1 MHRLSHQT
9 KLESIYES
17 YKLHLIIMKTKETKI
32 KIPSSEI
39 TSESNYLNRRK
50 LIQSVGLFS
59 LGLGMNESSMGQDQS
74 IDSLQSIKNL
84 KYSTDEAPNSFS
96 DITTYNNFYEFGM
109 QKSDPYMN
117 SGMFEPKPWSVDVSG
132 EANITGTFDL
142 EDLIDFNKLEE
153 RIYRLRC
160 VEAWSMVIPWV
171 GIPLSSI
178 LKKFEPMSSAKYV
191 AFDTVYR
198 PDQMP
203 GQRRRIL
210 RWPYTEGLTIEEA
223 MHPLTLMA
231 VGIYGKE
238 LLNQNGAPMRLVI
251 PWKYG
256 FKSIKS
262 INKIKFQERQPKTSW
277 NISAPQE
284 YGFYANVNPLVDHP
298 RWSQARERRI
308 GTGFFGAKQPT
319 LPFNGY
325 AEEVADLY
333 TGLDL
338 RKYY

>member
-1 MHRLSHQT
+1 M
-9 KLESIYES
+9 LESIYES
-17 YKLHLIIMKTKETKI
+17 DKLHLVVMKINKNKI
-32 KIPSSEI
+32 NIPSSEI
-39 TSESNYLNRRK
+39 TSESAYINRRK

-59 LGLGMNESSMGQDQS
+59 LGVGLTESTLGQSQEIQLLKAMRNE
-74 IDSLQSIKNL
+74 KF
-84 KYSTDEAPNSFS
+84 STTEAPNSYS

-117 SGMFEPKPWSVDVSG
+117 SGMFEPKPWSVEVSG
-132 EANITGTFDL
+132 QANLTGTFDL

-160 VEAWSMVIPWV
+160 VEAWSMVVPWV

-178 LKKFEPMSSAKYV
+178 IKRFEPLSSAKYV
-191 AFDTVYR
+191 SFETVYR
-198 PDQMP
+198 PEEMP
-203 GQRRRIL
+203 GQKRRIL
-210 RWPYTEGLTIEEA
+210 RWPYKEGLTIEEA

-238 LLNQNGAPMRLVI
+238 LPNQNGAPMRLVV

-262 INKIKFQERQPKTSW
+262 INKIHFQERQPKTSW

>member
-1 MHRLSHQT
+1 M
-9 KLESIYES
+9 LESIYES
-17 YKLHLIIMKTKETKI
+17 DKLDFIDMKIKETKI
-32 KIPSSEI
+32 KIPSYEI
-39 TSESNYLNRRK
+39 TSESAYLNRRK
-50 LIQSVGLFS
+50 LIQSVGLLS
-59 LGLGMNESSMGQDQS
+59 LGVGISERSFGQDQS
-74 IDSLQSIKNL
+74 VQTLQSIKNE
-84 KYSTDEAPNSFS
+84 KYSTSETPNSYS
-96 DITTYNNFYEFGM
+96 DITTYNNLYEFGI

-117 SGMFEPKPWSVDVSG
+117 SGMFEPKPWSVEVSG
-132 EANITGTFDL
+132 EAKITGTFDI

-160 VEAWSMVIPWV
+160 VEAWSMVVPWV
-171 GIPLSSI
+171 GIPLSAI
-178 LKKFEPMSSAKYV
+178 LKKFEPLSSAKYV
-191 AFDTVYR
+191 SFDTVYR

-203 GQRRRIL
+203 GQKRRIL
-210 RWPYTEGLTIEEA
+210 RWPYTEGLTIQEA

-262 INKIKFQERQPKTSW
+262 INKIRFQERQPKTSW

-284 YGFYANVNPLVDHP
+284 YGFYANVNPAVDHP

-319 LPFNGY
+319 TLFNGY
-325 AEEVADLY
+325 ADEVADLY
-333 TGLDL
+333 RGLNL

>member
-1 MHRLSHQT
+1 M
-9 KLESIYES
+9 LESIYES
-17 YKLHLIIMKTKETKI
+17 DKLHLMIMKIKETKI

-59 LGLGMNESSMGQDQS
+59 LGLGLSESSSGQDQMV
-74 IDSLQSIKNL
+74 DSLQSIKNE
-84 KYSTDEAPNSFS
+84 KYSTTEAPNSYS

-109 QKSDPYMN
+109 QKSDPYLN
-117 SGMFEPKPWSVDVSG
+117 SGMFEPKPWSVEVSG

-142 EDLIDFNKLEE
+142 EDLIDFNQLEE

-160 VEAWSMVIPWV
+160 VEAWSMVVPWV
-171 GIPLSSI
+171 GVPLSSI
-178 LKKFEPMSSAKYV
+178 LKKFEPLSSAKYV
-191 AFDTVYR
+191 AFETVYR

-210 RWPYTEGLTIEEA
+210 RWPYEEGLTIKEA

-262 INKIKFQERQPKTSW
+262 INKIRFQERQPKTSW

-308 GTGFFGAKQPT
+308 GTGLFGAKQPT

-333 TGLDL
+333 TGLNL

>member
-1 MHRLSHQT
+1 M
-9 KLESIYES
+9 LESIYES
-17 YKLHLIIMKTKETKI
+17 DKLHLVVMKINKNKI
-32 KIPSSEI
+32 NIPSSEI
-39 TSESNYLNRRK
+39 TSESAYINRRK

-59 LGLGMNESSMGQDQS
+59 LGLGLTESALGQSQEIQLLKAMRNE
-74 IDSLQSIKNL
+74 KF
-84 KYSTDEAPNSFS
+84 STTETPNSYS

-117 SGMFEPKPWSVDVSG
+117 SGMFEPKPWSVEVSG
-132 EANITGTFDL
+132 QANLTGTFDL

-160 VEAWSMVIPWV
+160 VEAWSMVVPWV

-178 LKKFEPMSSAKYV
+178 IKRFEPLSSAKYV
-191 AFDTVYR
+191 SFETVFR
-198 PDQMP
+198 PEEMP
-203 GQRRRIL
+203 GQKRRIL
-210 RWPYTEGLTIEEA
+210 RWPYKEGLTMEEA

-238 LLNQNGAPMRLVI
+238 LPNQNGAPMRLVV

-262 INKIKFQERQPKTSW
+262 INKIHFQERQPKTSW

>member
-1 MHRLSHQT
+1 M
-9 KLESIYES
+9 LESIYES
-17 YKLHLIIMKTKETKI
+17 DKLHLVVMKINKNKI
-32 KIPSSEI
+32 NISSSEI
-39 TSESNYLNRRK
+39 TSESAYINRRK

-59 LGLGMNESSMGQDQS
+59 LGLGLTESTLGQSQEIQLLKTMRNE
-74 IDSLQSIKNL
+74 KF
-84 KYSTDEAPNSFS
+84 STTEAPNSYS

-117 SGMFEPKPWSVDVSG
+117 SGMFEPKPWSVEVSG
-132 EANITGTFDL
+132 QANLTGTFDL

-160 VEAWSMVIPWV
+160 VEAWSMVVPWV

-178 LKKFEPMSSAKYV
+178 IKRFEPLSSAKYV
-191 AFDTVYR
+191 SFETVFR
-198 PDQMP
+198 PEEMP
-203 GQRRRIL
+203 GQKRRIL
-210 RWPYTEGLTIEEA
+210 RWPYKEGLTIEEA

-238 LLNQNGAPMRLVI
+238 LPNQNGAPMRLVV

-262 INKIKFQERQPKTSW
+262 INKIHFQERQPKTSW

>member
-117 SGMFEPKPWSVDVSG
+117 SGMFEPKPWSVEVSG
-132 EANITGTFDL
+132 EANIKGTFDL

-171 GIPLSSI
+171 GVPLSSI
-178 LKKFEPMSSAKYV
+178 LKKFEPTSSAKYV

-210 RWPYTEGLTIEEA
+210 RWPYTEGLTIQEA

-333 TGLDL
+333 TGLNL

>member
-1 MHRLSHQT
+1 
-9 KLESIYES
+9 
-17 YKLHLIIMKTKETKI
+17 
-32 KIPSSEI
+32 
-39 TSESNYLNRRK
+39 
-50 LIQSVGLFS
+50 
-59 LGLGMNESSMGQDQS
+59 
-74 IDSLQSIKNL
+74 
-84 KYSTDEAPNSFS
+84 
-96 DITTYNNFYEFGM
+96 M
-109 QKSDPYMN
+109 QKSDPYIN
-117 SGMFEPKPWSVDVSG
+117 SGMFEPKPWSVEVSG
-132 EANITGTFDL
+132 EANITGTFDI

-160 VEAWSMVIPWV
+160 VEALSMVIPWV
-171 GIPLSSI
+171 GIPLSAI
-178 LKKFEPMSSAKYV
+178 LKKFEPLSSAKYV
-191 AFDTVYR
+191 SFDTVYR

-203 GQRRRIL
+203 GQKRRIL
-210 RWPYTEGLTIEEA
+210 RWPYTEGLTIQEA

-262 INKIKFQERQPKTSW
+262 INKIRFQERQPKTSW

-284 YGFYANVNPLVDHP
+284 YGFYANVNPSVDHP

-319 LPFNGY
+319 TLFNGY
-325 AEEVADLY
+325 ADEVADLY
-333 TGLDL
+333 RGLNL

>member
-59 LGLGMNESSMGQDQS
+59 LGLGFSESTVGQDQS
-74 IDSLQSIKNL
+74 VNSLQSIKNV
-84 KYSTDEAPNSFS
+84 KYSTDETPNSYS

-132 EANITGTFDL
+132 EANKTGTFNL

-171 GIPLSSI
+171 GVPLSSI
-178 LKKFEPMSSAKYV
+178 LEKFEPMSSAKYV

-210 RWPYTEGLTIEEA
+210 RWPYTEGLTIQEA
-223 MHPLTLMA
+223 MHPLTMMA

-333 TGLDL
+333 TGLNL

>member
-1 MHRLSHQT
+1 M
-9 KLESIYES
+9 LESIYES
-17 YKLHLIIMKTKETKI
+17 DKLHLFVMKINKNKNSL
-32 KIPSSEI
+32 PSSEI
-39 TSESNYLNRRK
+39 TSESAYINRRK
-50 LIQSVGLFS
+50 LIKSVGLFS
-59 LGLGMNESSMGQDQS
+59 LGLGLSEPSLGQSQEIQLLKTIRNE
-74 IDSLQSIKNL
+74 KF
-84 KYSTDEAPNSFS
+84 STTEAPNSYS
-96 DITTYNNFYEFGM
+96 DITSYNNFYEFGM

-117 SGMFEPKPWSVDVSG
+117 SGMFEPKPWSVQVSG
-132 EANITGTFDL
+132 EVNLTGTFDL

-160 VEAWSMVIPWV
+160 VEAWSMVVPWV

-178 LKKFEPMSSAKYV
+178 IKKFEPLSSAKYV
-191 AFDTVYR
+191 SFETVYR
-198 PDQMP
+198 PEEMP
-203 GQRRRIL
+203 GQKRRIL
-210 RWPYTEGLTIEEA
+210 RWPYKEGLTIQEA

-238 LLNQNGAPMRLVI
+238 LLNQNGAPMRLVV

-262 INKIKFQERQPKTSW
+262 INKIHFQERQPKTSW

-308 GTGFFGAKQPT
+308 GSGFIGAKQPT

-325 AEEVADLY
+325 AE
-333 TGLDL
+333 
-338 RKYY
+338 

>member
-117 SGMFEPKPWSVDVSG
+117 SGMFEPKPWSVEVSG
-132 EANITGTFDL
+132 EANIKGTFDL

-171 GIPLSSI
+171 GVQLSSI
-178 LKKFEPMSSAKYV
+178 LKKFEPLSSAKYV
-191 AFDTVYR
+191 AFETVYR
-198 PDQMP
+198 PEQMP

-210 RWPYTEGLTIEEA
+210 RWPYTEGLTIQEA

-333 TGLDL
+333 TGLNL

>member
-17 YKLHLIIMKTKETKI
+17 YKLYLIIMKTKETKI

-59 LGLGMNESSMGQDQS
+59 LGLGFGESTVGQDQS
-74 IDSLQSIKNL
+74 VNSLQSIKNV
-84 KYSTDEAPNSFS
+84 KHSTDETPNSYS

-117 SGMFEPKPWSVDVSG
+117 SGMFEPKPWSVEVSG
-132 EANITGTFDL
+132 EANKTGTFNL

-171 GIPLSSI
+171 GVPLSSI
-178 LKKFEPMSSAKYV
+178 LKKFEPTSSAKYV

-277 NISAPQE
+277 NISAPRE

-333 TGLDL
+333 TGLNL

>member
-1 MHRLSHQT
+1 M
-9 KLESIYES
+9 LESIYES
-17 YKLHLIIMKTKETKI
+17 DKLDFIDMKIKETKI
-32 KIPSSEI
+32 KIPSYEI
-39 TSESNYLNRRK
+39 TSESAYLNRRK
-50 LIQSVGLFS
+50 LIQSVGLLS
-59 LGLGMNESSMGQDQS
+59 LGVGISERSFGQDQS
-74 IDSLQSIKNL
+74 VQTLQSIKNE
-84 KYSTDEAPNSFS
+84 KYSTSETPNSYS

-117 SGMFEPKPWSVDVSG
+117 SGMFEPKPWSVEVSG
-132 EANITGTFDL
+132 EAKITGTFDI

-160 VEAWSMVIPWV
+160 VEAWSMVVPWV
-171 GIPLSSI
+171 GIPLSAI
-178 LKKFEPMSSAKYV
+178 LKKFEPLSSAKYV
-191 AFDTVYR
+191 SFDTVYR

-203 GQRRRIL
+203 GQKRRIL
-210 RWPYTEGLTIEEA
+210 RWPYTEGLTIQEA

-262 INKIKFQERQPKTSW
+262 INKIRFQERQPKTSW

-284 YGFYANVNPLVDHP
+284 YGFYANVNPSVDHP

-319 LPFNGY
+319 TLFNGY
-325 AEEVADLY
+325 ADEVADLY
-333 TGLDL
+333 RGLNL

>member
-1 MHRLSHQT
+1 M
-9 KLESIYES
+9 LESIYES
-17 YKLHLIIMKTKETKI
+17 DKLHLVVMKINKNKI
-32 KIPSSEI
+32 NIPSSEI
-39 TSESNYLNRRK
+39 TLESAYINRRK

-59 LGLGMNESSMGQDQS
+59 LGLGLTESTLGQSQEIQLLKTMRNE
-74 IDSLQSIKNL
+74 KF
-84 KYSTDEAPNSFS
+84 STTEAPNSYS

-117 SGMFEPKPWSVDVSG
+117 SGMFEPKPWSVEVSG
-132 EANITGTFDL
+132 QANLTGTFDL

-160 VEAWSMVIPWV
+160 VEAWSMVVPWV

-178 LKKFEPMSSAKYV
+178 IKRFEPLSSAKYV
-191 AFDTVYR
+191 SFETVYR
-198 PDQMP
+198 PEEMP
-203 GQRRRIL
+203 GQKRRIL
-210 RWPYTEGLTIEEA
+210 RWPYKEGLTIEEA

-238 LLNQNGAPMRLVI
+238 LPNQNGAPMRLVV

-262 INKIKFQERQPKTSW
+262 INKIHFQERQPKTSW

>member
-1 MHRLSHQT
+1 M
-9 KLESIYES
+9 LESIYES
-17 YKLHLIIMKTKETKI
+17 DKLHLVVMKINKNKI
-32 KIPSSEI
+32 NIPSSEI
-39 TSESNYLNRRK
+39 TSESAYINRRK

-59 LGLGMNESSMGQDQS
+59 LGLGLTESTLGQSQDIQLLKAMRNE
-74 IDSLQSIKNL
+74 KF
-84 KYSTDEAPNSFS
+84 STTEAPNSYS

-117 SGMFEPKPWSVDVSG
+117 SGMFEPKPWSVEVSG
-132 EANITGTFDL
+132 QANLTGTFDL

-160 VEAWSMVIPWV
+160 VEAWSMVVPWV

-178 LKKFEPMSSAKYV
+178 IKRFEPLSSAKYV
-191 AFDTVYR
+191 SFETVYR
-198 PDQMP
+198 PEEMP
-203 GQRRRIL
+203 GQKRRIL
-210 RWPYTEGLTIEEA
+210 RWPYKEGLTIEEA

-238 LLNQNGAPMRLVI
+238 LPNQNGAPMRLVV

-262 INKIKFQERQPKTSW
+262 INKIHFQERQPKTSW

>member
-84 KYSTDEAPNSFS
+84 KYSTNEAPNSFS

-117 SGMFEPKPWSVDVSG
+117 SGMFEPKPWNVKVSG
-132 EANITGTFDL
+132 EANKTGTFNL

-171 GIPLSSI
+171 GVPLSSI
-178 LKKFEPMSSAKYV
+178 LKKFEPTSSAKYV

-333 TGLDL
+333 TGLNL

>member
-59 LGLGMNESSMGQDQS
+59 LGIGFSESTVGQDQS
-74 IDSLQSIKNL
+74 VNSLQSKKNI
-84 KYSTDEAPNSFS
+84 KYSTDETPNSYS

-117 SGMFEPKPWSVDVSG
+117 SGMFEPKPWSVEVSG
-132 EANITGTFDL
+132 KANKTGTFNL

-171 GIPLSSI
+171 GVPLSSI
-178 LKKFEPMSSAKYV
+178 LKKFEPTSSAKYV

-333 TGLDL
+333 TGLNL

>member
-1 MHRLSHQT
+1 M
-9 KLESIYES
+9 LESIYES
-17 YKLHLIIMKTKETKI
+17 DKLDFIDMKIKETKI
-32 KIPSSEI
+32 KIPSYEI
-39 TSESNYLNRRK
+39 TSESAYLNRRK
-50 LIQSVGLFS
+50 LIQSVGLLS
-59 LGLGMNESSMGQDQS
+59 LGVGISERSFGQDQS
-74 IDSLQSIKNL
+74 VQTLQSIKNE
-84 KYSTDEAPNSFS
+84 KYSTSETPNSYS

-117 SGMFEPKPWSVDVSG
+117 SGMFEPKPWSVEVSG
-132 EANITGTFDL
+132 EAKITGTFDI

-160 VEAWSMVIPWV
+160 VEAWSMVVPWV
-171 GIPLSSI
+171 GIPLSAI
-178 LKKFEPMSSAKYV
+178 LKKFEPLSSAKYV
-191 AFDTVYR
+191 SFDTVYR

-203 GQRRRIL
+203 GQKRRIL
-210 RWPYTEGLTIEEA
+210 RWPYTEGLTIQEA

-262 INKIKFQERQPKTSW
+262 INKIRFQERQPKTSW

-284 YGFYANVNPLVDHP
+284 YGFYANVNPAVDHP

-319 LPFNGY
+319 TLFNGY
-325 AEEVADLY
+325 ADEVADLY
-333 TGLDL
+333 RGLNL

>member
-1 MHRLSHQT
+1 M
-9 KLESIYES
+9 LESIYES
-17 YKLHLIIMKTKETKI
+17 DKLHLVVMKINKNKI
-32 KIPSSEI
+32 DIPSSEI
-39 TSESNYLNRRK
+39 TSESAYINRRK

-59 LGLGMNESSMGQDQS
+59 LGLGLTESSLGQIQETQ
-74 IDSLQSIKNL
+74 LL
-84 KYSTDEAPNSFS
+84 KTMRNEKFSTTEAPNSYS

-117 SGMFEPKPWSVDVSG
+117 SGMFEPKPWSVEVSG
-132 EANITGTFDL
+132 QVNLTGTFDL

-160 VEAWSMVIPWV
+160 VEAWSMVVPWV

-178 LKKFEPMSSAKYV
+178 IKRFEPLSSAKYV
-191 AFDTVYR
+191 SFETVYR
-198 PDQMP
+198 PEEMP
-203 GQRRRIL
+203 GQKRRIL
-210 RWPYTEGLTIEEA
+210 RWPYKEGLTIKEA
-223 MHPLTLMA
+223 MHPLTLIA

-238 LLNQNGAPMRLVI
+238 LPNQNGAPMRLVV

-262 INKIKFQERQPKTSW
+262 INKIHFQERQPKTSW

>member
-1 MHRLSHQT
+1 
-9 KLESIYES
+9 
-17 YKLHLIIMKTKETKI
+17 MKTKETKI

-59 LGLGMNESSMGQDQS
+59 LGLGFGESTVGQDQS
-74 IDSLQSIKNL
+74 VNSLQSIKNV
-84 KYSTDEAPNSFS
+84 KYSTDETPNSYL

-117 SGMFEPKPWSVDVSG
+117 SGMFEPKPWSVEVSG
-132 EANITGTFDL
+132 EANKTGTFNL

-171 GIPLSSI
+171 GVPLSSI
-178 LKKFEPMSSAKYV
+178 LKKFEPTSSAKYV

>member
-59 LGLGMNESSMGQDQS
+59 LGLGMNESSIGQDRS

-117 SGMFEPKPWSVDVSG
+117 SGMFEPKPWSVEVSG
-132 EANITGTFDL
+132 KANKTGTFNL

-171 GIPLSSI
+171 GVPLSSI

-333 TGLDL
+333 TGLNL

>member
-1 MHRLSHQT
+1 M
-9 KLESIYES
+9 LESIYES
-17 YKLHLIIMKTKETKI
+17 DKLDFIDMKIKETKI
-32 KIPSSEI
+32 KIPSYEI
-39 TSESNYLNRRK
+39 TSESAYLNRRK
-50 LIQSVGLFS
+50 LIQSVGLLS
-59 LGLGMNESSMGQDQS
+59 LGVGISERSFGQDQS
-74 IDSLQSIKNL
+74 VQTLQSIKNE
-84 KYSTDEAPNSFS
+84 KYSTSEIPNSYS

-117 SGMFEPKPWSVDVSG
+117 SGMFEPKPWSVEVSG
-132 EANITGTFDL
+132 EAKITGTFDI

-160 VEAWSMVIPWV
+160 VEAWSMVVPWV
-171 GIPLSSI
+171 GIPLSAI
-178 LKKFEPMSSAKYV
+178 LKKFEPLSSAKYV
-191 AFDTVYR
+191 SFDTVYR

-203 GQRRRIL
+203 GQKRRIL
-210 RWPYTEGLTIEEA
+210 RWPYTEGLTIQEA

-262 INKIKFQERQPKTSW
+262 INKIRFQERQPKTSW

-284 YGFYANVNPLVDHP
+284 YGFYANVNPSVDHP

-319 LPFNGY
+319 TLFNGY
-325 AEEVADLY
+325 ADEVADLY
-333 TGLDL
+333 RGLNL

>member
-1 MHRLSHQT
+1 M
-9 KLESIYES
+9 LESIYES
-17 YKLHLIIMKTKETKI
+17 DKLDFIDMKIKEIKI
-32 KIPSSEI
+32 KIPSYEI
-39 TSESNYLNRRK
+39 TSESAYLNRRK
-50 LIQSVGLFS
+50 LVQS
-59 LGLGMNESSMGQDQS
+59 LGLLSLGVGISERSFGQDQS
-74 IDSLQSIKNL
+74 VQTLQSIKNE
-84 KYSTDEAPNSFS
+84 KYSTSETPNSYS

-109 QKSDPYMN
+109 QKSDPYIN
-117 SGMFEPKPWSVDVSG
+117 SGMFEPKPWSVEVSG
-132 EANITGTFDL
+132 EANITGTFDI

-171 GIPLSSI
+171 GIPLSAI
-178 LKKFEPMSSAKYV
+178 LKKFEPLSSAKYV
-191 AFDTVYR
+191 SFDTVYR

-203 GQRRRIL
+203 GQKRRIL
-210 RWPYTEGLTIEEA
+210 RWPYTEGLTIQEA

-262 INKIKFQERQPKTSW
+262 INKIRFQERQPKTSW

-284 YGFYANVNPLVDHP
+284 YGFYANVNPSVDHP

-319 LPFNGY
+319 TLFNGY
-325 AEEVADLY
+325 ADEVADLY
-333 TGLDL
+333 RGLNL

>member
-1 MHRLSHQT
+1 M
-9 KLESIYES
+9 LESIYES
-17 YKLHLIIMKTKETKI
+17 DKLHLVVMKINKNKI
-32 KIPSSEI
+32 SLPSSEI
-39 TSESNYLNRRK
+39 TSESAYINRRK

-59 LGLGMNESSMGQDQS
+59 LGLGLTESSLGQSQEAQ
-74 IDSLQSIKNL
+74 LL
-84 KYSTDEAPNSFS
+84 KTIRNEKFSTTEAPNSYS
-96 DITTYNNFYEFGM
+96 DITSYNNFYEFGM

-117 SGMFEPKPWSVDVSG
+117 SGMFEPKPWSVEVSG
-132 EANITGTFDL
+132 QVNLTGTFDL

-160 VEAWSMVIPWV
+160 VEAWSMVVPWV

-178 LKKFEPMSSAKYV
+178 IKKLEPLSTAKYV
-191 AFDTVYR
+191 SFETVYR
-198 PDQMP
+198 PEEMP
-203 GQRRRIL
+203 GQKRRIL
-210 RWPYTEGLTIEEA
+210 PWPYKEGLTIQEA

-238 LLNQNGAPMRLVI
+238 LLNQNGAPMRLVV

-262 INKIKFQERQPKTSW
+262 INKIHFQERQPKTSW

-308 GTGFFGAKQPT
+308 GTGLFGAKQPT

-333 TGLDL
+333 SGLDL